1 MPLLPNSHLP
11 KLDVPLVHLR
21 GCLSAH
27 PFPKGATIATLTLAK
42 YPTPEQGL
50 PPSIEVDDDGTR
62 RPAFPLAEPESNHI
76 LPQLSV
82 PSQDALSADDHFT
95 WVLDFTSSGQCSGIV
110 MSQSRM
116 REIECVLDPSSV
128 GGMDSVEM
136 MGFGGGQGLRS
147 WVDLLVKIST
157 FSVFS
162 QC

>member
-1 MPLLPNSHLP
+1 
-11 KLDVPLVHLR
+11 
-21 GCLSAH
+21 
-27 PFPKGATIATLTLAK
+27 
-42 YPTPEQGL
+42 
-50 PPSIEVDDDGTR
+50 
-62 RPAFPLAEPESNHI
+62 
-76 LPQLSV
+76 
-82 PSQDALSADDHFT
+82 
-95 WVLDFTSSGQCSGIV
+95 